1 MMNLYESALK
11 GFERKY
17 GLKDKETQNRCL
29 IESMT
34 GVMQALKNM
43 KCVDRRS
50 FVKDLQDDWEEDE
63 ADILDWYED
72 IYSQLPTG
80 VVKWGNIS
88 YDGDRLGIYGEG
100 GIAALLSDGSIK
112 IYDTATQGDQSRL
125 VELEEGDLDNPKDFQ
140 IAIEDAKIALGI
152 QRDPNKGRA
161 EERHKGEQEKKRL
174 YNIIKAE
181 LPDLDDY
188 CYYQPGYA
196 GEFSWLGGPILMH
209 DLDALQADEI
219 EVYLQHEGD
228 PDWETYVRE
237 FTPPPYNADGVH
249 SISDMRKIK
258 DKYQKKTTPNR
269 ALFSFHD
276 KRALRREYEK
286 AKNNPIVVK
295 HSIKEA
301 AYKKCPHC
309 ELNYFD
315 AEKQEYCDPCMQE
328 LGLMRQTN
336 KVLSDEEK
344 EQARFEKK
352 TADLE
357 AFTIHQPSS
366 WYYDLGWLAANTK
379 NISATMVAS
388 YEKWFRG
395 FVGDVAKI
403 RVVPNGA
410 KTSGNNPMK
419 YSITI
424 TLILKDGAEENM
436 PASLSQFTNSAG
448 RFGTAFVF
456 YLIKEWG
463 FQVGR
468 TQDIADIKSTIP
480 TNELPEFEEGLNS

>member
-1 MMNLYESALK
+1 MVNLYESALK

-43 KCVDRRS
+43 RCVDRRS
-50 FVKDLQDDWEEDE
+50 FVKDLQDDWGEDE
-63 ADILDWYED
+63 AGILDWYED

-88 YDGDRLGIYGEG
+88 YDGDRLGIYDEG

-112 IYDTATQGDQSRL
+112 IYDTATQGSQSRL

-152 QRDPNKGRA
+152 QRDPN
-161 EERHKGEQEKKRL
+161 
-174 YNIIKAE
+174 
-181 LPDLDDY
+181 
-188 CYYQPGYA
+188 
-196 GEFSWLGGPILMH
+196 
-209 DLDALQADEI
+209 
-219 EVYLQHEGD
+219 
-228 PDWETYVRE
+228 
-237 FTPPPYNADGVH
+237 
-249 SISDMRKIK
+249 
-258 DKYQKKTTPNR
+258 
-269 ALFSFHD
+269 
-276 KRALRREYEK
+276 YEK
-286 AKNNPIVVK
+286 AKNNPIIVE

-301 AYKKCPHC
+301 AYKKCPRC

-315 AEKQEYCDPCMQE
+315 AEKQEYCDPCIQE

-424 TLILKDGAEENM
+424 TLTLKDGAEENI
-436 PASLSQFTNSAG
+436 PASLSQFTSSAG